1 MKVARLSLYCL
12 KISPAY
18 KTVSTSA
25 DAFPINFPYDAIIL
39 FCSDVPSLKFGFFA
53 IVLKLVNT
61 YHGSYAHLVCLIHHG
76 KT

>member
-25 DAFPINFPYDAIIL
+25 DAFPINFPYDAITL

-53 IVLKLVNT
+53 IVFKA
-61 YHGSYAHLVCLIHHG
+61 GKHLSW
-76 KT
+76 

>member
-39 FCSDVPSLKFGFFA
+39 FCSDVPSLKFGFLQLF
-53 IVLKLVNT
+53 
-61 YHGSYAHLVCLIHHG
+61 
-76 KT
+76 